1 MTINEDQQYAR
12 ETPALDG
19 VAETM
24 DMLAAE
30 IDRLRR
36 DKDALVRA
44 LRWASLEIHNP
55 GAGRT
60 SNIDVIEVINEALA
74 EHGK

>member
-1 MTINEDQQYAR
+1 MSRRGSAR
-12 ETPALDG
+12 MEAG
-19 VAETM
+19 RVANIQVEC
-24 DMLAAE
+24 
-30 IDRLRR
+30 DRLRR

-60 SNIDVIEVINEALA
+60 SNIDLIEVINAAHA